1 MHLAVLRTAAC
12 FTLQI
17 RCDNC
22 LRESEKIVDV
32 PIGDDV
38 PRDADELIGSAFLE
52 KLSFRCQPC
61 GGVIGLIV
69 GIEGG
74 YEYGY

>member
-1 MHLAVLRTAAC
+1 MGQALLRNAEP
-12 FTLQI
+12 FTLHI

-22 LRESEKIVDV
+22 LRESFRVVDI
-32 PIGDDV
+32 PTGDDV
-38 PRDADELIGSAFLE
+38 PRDADELMESAFLE

-61 GGVIGLIV
+61 GGVIGLLI

-74 YEYGY
+74 YGYGN